1 MTINEK
7 IILLRKSNGLTQQE
21 LGNKLNIT
29 DKAVSKRES
38 QSGSPDIEQI
48 QSLSEIF
55 NISLDYLMK
64 DIAMTNGDREAS
76 KKIEEYKNKLAKTSE
91 TDDLR
96 KKCKAYLD
104 GHGVKYSEEILPF
117 VEDDGITINKGCF
130 VLSNDGNIS
139 LSYEKLVEYKQIDLI
154 KRFFIDKIFP
164 TDAISLDDIN
174 LFEISLMNWKNV
186 PEELKKPHK
195 EGMFSYTYIKYP
207 SDNARRND
215 LNTILEELNPD
226 RVNFFYFVKRLI
238 ENGATYKKQNGHG
251 DDITIFDDVVDMSK
265 TNFFY
270 RVACD
275 MLRKINFKKDWQD
288 WKIIC
293 ITINY

>member
-1 MTINEK
+1 MYTHGIIDMSGGIITINEK

-21 LGNKLNIT
+21 LGNKLNVT
-29 DKAVSKRES
+29 DKAVSKWES

-55 NISLDYLMK
+55 SISLDYLMK
-64 DIAMTNGDREAS
+64 DIAMTDEDREAS

-104 GHGVKYSEEILPF
+104 GQGVKYSEEILPF

-139 LSYEKLVEYKQIDLI
+139 LSYEKLVEYKQVDLI
-154 KRFFIDKIFP
+154 KHFFTDKIFP
-164 TDAISLDDIN
+164 ADAISLDDID
-174 LFEISLMNWKNV
+174 LFETSIKNFSKE
-186 PEELKKPHK
+186 PEEVINEHPYWHTRETVKPNGWK
-195 EGMFSYTYIKYP
+195 TNE
-207 SDNARRND
+207 
-215 LNTILEELNPD
+215 LNNILEKLNPLLK
-226 RVNFFYFVKRLI
+226 NYYYFVVRLI
-238 ENGATYKKQNGHG
+238 DEGATYLKQEGYG
-251 DDITIFDDVVDMSK
+251 DDITIFDDVPDVSK

-270 RVACD
+270 RLACD
-275 MLRKINFKKDWQD
+275 MLRKINFKKD
-288 WKIIC
+288 
-293 ITINY
+293 